1 MCEKWKNSIPYQMA
15 EFPHSKTTLE
25 PSENIFQT
33 EVTEFYFKEISNK
46 GTYCDTNVCVTIQFE
61 G

>member
-1 MCEKWKNSIPYQMA
+1 MA